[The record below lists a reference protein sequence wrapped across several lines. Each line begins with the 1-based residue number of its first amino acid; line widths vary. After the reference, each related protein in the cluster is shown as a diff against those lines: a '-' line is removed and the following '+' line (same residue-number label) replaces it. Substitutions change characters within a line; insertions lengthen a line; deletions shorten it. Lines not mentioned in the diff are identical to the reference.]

1 MKKTLLF
8 PLFATVLFGGLL
20 FSSSAAEAQTTCAGT
35 CKAACTAGET
45 SSGSAG
51 CASGQV
57 CCVASAPSGSS
68 ETTFDS
74 FSFANPLKYDTV
86 QEVLGVAL
94 QAMKNVIVLLALV
107 FLVLGAVLY
116 IVSSGNDRMI
126 GTAKKMI
133 LAAMVG
139 LAIGIAAPSF
149 LKEISTI
156 LDWGGETGE
165 EIPEEVQEAQT
176 LSEIAQNVLNFLLS
190 MVGILGIVMIVVGGV
205 MYVTAAGDERRA
217 DTAKKIVLF
226 SVVGVAVA
234 LTALIIV
241 RTIASFF
248 MAT

>member
-1 MKKTLLF
+1 MKKALLL
-8 PLFATVLFGGLL
+8 PVFAATLFGGLL
-20 FSSSAAEAQTTCAGT
+20 FSVSSAEAQTCAGT
-35 CKAACTAGET
+35 CKAVCATGET

-51 CASGQV
+51 CASGLV
-57 CCVASAPSGSS
+57 CCVASTAS
-68 ETTFDS
+68 EGTADTFQS

-86 QEVLGVAL
+86 QDVLGVAL

-149 LKEISTI
+149 LKEISEI

-226 SVVGVAVA
+226 SIVGVAVA